1 MCNQQR
7 DSLFRRLL
15 AVLQE
20 LQLLPEEIYRLGQG
34 RAGRGGPV
42 LLLSQAS
49 PDWRAHFQ
57 SSSARKRGLE
67 SPRQESLSSWRLSF
81 KSIGDCGW
89 RPSLTSLKQQQIKST
104 GKVC

>member
-20 LQLLPEEIYRLGQG
+20 LQWLQEEIYRLGQG
-34 RAGRGGPV
+34 RAGRGGPA

-49 PDWRAHFQ
+49 PDWRAHFR
-57 SSSARKRGLE
+57 AALLGNEVWKVPDRKALFLE
-67 SPRQESLSSWRLSF
+67 TQL
-81 KSIGDCGW
+81 
-89 RPSLTSLKQQQIKST
+89 
-104 GKVC
+104 